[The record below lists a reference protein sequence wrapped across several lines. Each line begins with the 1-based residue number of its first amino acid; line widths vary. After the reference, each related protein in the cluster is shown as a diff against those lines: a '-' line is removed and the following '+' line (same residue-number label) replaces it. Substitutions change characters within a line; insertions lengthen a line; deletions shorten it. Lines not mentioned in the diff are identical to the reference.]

1 MDKLGKL
8 KYIEHTVIM
17 SYIYWQR
24 LNKKMPLYGFVPI
37 LGSLF
42 ISDLKLIT
50 DLYVLRYYQ

>member
-17 SYIYWQR
+17 SYIYWQG